1 MGNTTH
7 MYRWGGSTWALANQV
22 YFWTGSAWQAASRI
36 WRWDPTL
43 KWVMVYSTPAP
54 SCATVVGSNS
64 GLAVSG
70 SVTSAAAAVTIGG
83 GFSGSASYAW
93 AYVSGDVAILC
104 SNATASNPTWTKTT
118 VAAGTVSAVW
128 SLTVTDT
135 VTGATS
141 AINVTIQLTWT
152 NTETPLTVS
161 GTDGA
166 GSLSTPSGPISGTV
180 STGTGG
186 AAGGCTPSGGSG
198 VYSTFAWTYFSG
210 DSGIGINNSAIQNPT
225 WSKAMSA
232 AAGTSNSTSAVWQ
245 ILVTDS
251 EGHTNSTR
259 INITLTI
266 TSNQPPLSI
275 ASTQDANGSVEWG
288 FDSSGTHCGTVISG
302 SGGGAPPTF
311 VPSAGAVTPSGGT
324 GSYNY
329 SWSYVSGDVISISST
344 TVAVPSW
351 SFFLCSSVGTW
362 GTSSTVYK
370 CTITDSGGGGPV
382 SANINVYLGMFL
394 DND

>member
-7 MYRWGGSTWALANQV
+7 MYRWNSSTWALANQV
-22 YFWTGSAWQAASRI
+22 YFWTGTGWQAASRI

-54 SCATVVGSNS
+54 ACSTVVGSNS

-70 SVTSAAAAVTIGG
+70 SVTSAAAAVSIGG

-93 AYVSGDVAILC
+93 AYVSGDAAILC

-166 GSLSTPSGPISGTV
+166 GSLSTPTGPISGTV

-198 VYSTFAWTYFSG
+198 VYSTFAWSYFSG
-210 DSGIGINNSAIQNPT
+210 DSGIGISSSSVQNPT

-232 AAGTSNSTSAVWQ
+232 AAGTSNNTSAVWQ
-245 ILVTDS
+245 VIVTDS

-259 INITLTI
+259 ITLTLTI
-266 TSNQPPLSI
+266 TSNQPALAIGS
-275 ASTQDANGSVEWG
+275 SSDANGELIIFSAH
-288 FDSSGTHCGTVISG
+288 GTLCEPVT
-302 SGGGAPPTF
+302 APN
-311 VPSAGAVTPSGGT
+311 GGT
-324 GSYNY
+324 PTQFVVPTGGSGSYNY
-329 SWSYVSGDVISISST
+329 SWSYVSGETGIAISNASAASVT
-344 TVAVPSW
+344 FTMTLCANAETGETVKDAVW
-351 SFFLCSSVGTW
+351 QCSV
-362 GTSSTVYK
+362 
-370 CTITDSGGGGPV
+370 TDSSGNGPV
-382 SANINVYLGMFL
+382 TANINVELIFNIE
-394 DND
+394 ND